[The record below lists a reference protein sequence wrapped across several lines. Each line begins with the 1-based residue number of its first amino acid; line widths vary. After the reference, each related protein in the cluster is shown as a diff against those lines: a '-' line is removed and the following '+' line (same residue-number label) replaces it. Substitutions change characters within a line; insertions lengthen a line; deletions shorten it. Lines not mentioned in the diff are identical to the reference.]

1 MMRVFKDRRDAG
13 MQLAHELHQYFDAA
27 DTVVIAHTRS
37 SVEVAYEVA
46 TRLGLPLDI
55 LDGDDVRFAHGSQV
69 DIESAAETTV
79 ERVAAGEL
87 DVRDKTVVLV
97 DDGDAAREMA
107 FAIERL
113 RACGA
118 ASIVAAVG
126 VTSPAV
132 FAKLHDA
139 ADRAVCVLTPQ
150 HLFSIEAWYADLT
163 EPSDEDIRQLL
174 VTAAQNVMVLQRS
187 NFLSSRV

>member
-13 MQLAHELHQYFDAA
+13 MQLAHALHHYFDAA
-27 DTVVIAHTRS
+27 GTVVIAHTRP

-46 TRLGLPLDI
+46 TRLGLPLDL
-55 LDGDDVRFAHGSQV
+55 LDRDPACFAQGSQV
-69 DIESAAETTV
+69 DIAESAADIESLD
-79 ERVAAGEL
+79 EL
-87 DVRDKTVVLV
+87 DVRERTVLLV

-113 RACGA
+113 RAFGA
-118 ASIVAAVG
+118 ASIIAAVG
-126 VTSPAV
+126 VASPAV
-132 FAKLHDA
+132 FARLQQS
-139 ADRAVCVLTPQ
+139 ADQTTCVLTPQ

-163 EPSDEDIRQLL
+163 EPTDEDIRQML

-187 NFLSSRV
+187 NFLSPRV

>member
-13 MQLAHELHQYFDAA
+13 TQLAHALHHYFDAA
-27 DTVVIAHTRS
+27 DAVVLAHTRPS
-37 SVEVAYEVA
+37 IEVAYEVA
-46 TRLGLPLDI
+46 TRLGLPLDM
-55 LDGDDVRFAHGSQV
+55 LEHDEACFAQGSQ
-69 DIESAAETTV
+69 IGLAESAADIPLP
-79 ERVAAGEL
+79 REL
-87 DVRDKTVVLV
+87 DVRDRTVLLV

-113 RACGA
+113 RAFGA

-126 VTSPAV
+126 VASPAV
-132 FAKLHDA
+132 FATLQEL
-139 ADRAVCVLTPQ
+139 ADHTTCVLTPQ

-163 EPSDEDIRQLL
+163 EPSDDDIRQLL

-187 NFLSSRV
+187 NFLSPRV